1 MPPLRREHERCDTRV
16 DPLTGVCESGEVGD
30 CDRPGSAAP
39 AVPVRRCTSLYV
51 AAGPRTCRAAL
62 ASRAS
67 AVVAKQVRRSTR
79 TRELRVLA
87 RCAAMPIAHWRSG

>member
-51 AAGPRTCRAAL
+51 AVRRCRAEDVPSGPRVSGFRGGGQTS
-62 ASRAS
+62 ASLD
-67 AVVAKQVRRSTR
+67 TY
-79 TRELRVLA
+79 T
-87 RCAAMPIAHWRSG
+87 